1 MKLTLFVLSVC
12 ILSIA
17 THSDGQVKD
26 RLKSLEETKTVQPTH
41 AGAYLGIAVEPL
53 HPAFGMHL
61 PKSLVAGQGI
71 MIANVMK
78 GSPAEK
84 AGLRMHDIL
93 AAYDDQKLF
102 AGDQLVKLVRADKP
116 GRSVKLQI
124 VREGQLETV
133 TVVRTLP
140 LAESL

>member
-1 MKLTLFVLSVC
+1 
-12 ILSIA
+12 
-17 THSDGQVKD
+17 
-26 RLKSLEETKTVQPTH
+26 
-41 AGAYLGIAVEPL
+41 
-53 HPAFGMHL
+53 
-61 PKSLVAGQGI
+61 